1 MKTFL
6 ISYLTTTVIFLLI
19 DIVWLSQAVPYFYQP
34 NIGDLLREDPII
46 LIASLFYLIYPIGVN
61 ILVVIPALEGRFIKK
76 VFFNGF
82 IFGFVA
88 YGTYN
93 LTNMATLT
101 GWSIHVVLVDMLW
114 GGILTA
120 SSATFAV
127 YYTRKLLK
135 IKY

>member
-6 ISYLTTTVIFLLI
+6 ISYITTTMIFLLI

-46 LIASLFYLIYPIGVN
+46 LIAALFYLIYPIGVN

>member
-46 LIASLFYLIYPIGVN
+46 LIAALFYLIYPIGVN

-127 YYTRKLLK
+127 YCTRKLLK

>member
-6 ISYLTTTVIFLLI
+6 ISYLATTVIFLLI

-46 LIASLFYLIYPIGVN
+46 LIAALFYLIYPIGVN
-61 ILVVIPALEGRFIKK
+61 ILVVIPALEGKFIKK

-93 LTNMATLT
+93 LTNMATLK

>member
-46 LIASLFYLIYPIGVN
+46 LIAALFYLIYPIGVN

-127 YYTRKLLK
+127 YYTRKLIK

>member
-46 LIASLFYLIYPIGVN
+46 LIAALFYLIYPIGVN

>member
-46 LIASLFYLIYPIGVN
+46 LIAALFYLIYPIGVN
-61 ILVVIPALEGRFIKK
+61 ILIVIPALEGRFIKK

>member
-1 MKTFL
+1 MKPFL

-46 LIASLFYLIYPIGVN
+46 LIAALFYLIYPIGVN
-61 ILVVIPALEGRFIKK
+61 ILIVIPALEGRFIKK

>member
-46 LIASLFYLIYPIGVN
+46 LIAALFYLIYPIGVN
-61 ILVVIPALEGRFIKK
+61 ILVVIPALEGRFVKK

>member
-46 LIASLFYLIYPIGVN
+46 LIAALFYLIYPIGVN

-127 YYTRKLLK
+127 YYTWKLLK

>member
-1 MKTFL
+1 M
-6 ISYLTTTVIFLLI
+6 
-19 DIVWLSQAVPYFYQP
+19 
-34 NIGDLLREDPII
+34 
-46 LIASLFYLIYPIGVN
+46 
-61 ILVVIPALEGRFIKK
+61 VVIPALEGRFIKK